1 MRGPVT
7 ISRGKTIFTEDRG
20 HLQCPKMESLILR
33 ANVAEADKLRGWDGI
48 CAGGRVRGGAMMLS

>member
-48 CAGGRVRGGAMMLS
+48 VQEVG